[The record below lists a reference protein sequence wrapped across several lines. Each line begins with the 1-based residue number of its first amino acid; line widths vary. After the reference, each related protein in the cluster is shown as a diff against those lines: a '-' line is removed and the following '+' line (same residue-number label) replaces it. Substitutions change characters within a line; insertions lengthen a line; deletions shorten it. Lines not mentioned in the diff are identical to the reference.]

1 MLDNVKTK
9 DTDVIKDI
17 GAFCKK
23 FRVDYMNMSMTEFAY
38 NRDLKIGNV
47 NAFERGSANSIMYL
61 LHYYN
66 EADDSLKQFFINNI
80 FENYNR

>member
-1 MLDNVKTK
+1 MLSSVKTR
-9 DTDVIKDI
+9 DNEVIKDI

-23 FRVDYMNMSMTEFAY
+23 FRVDYMNMSMTEFAER
-38 NRDLKIGNV
+38 RDLKISNV

-66 EADDSLKQFFINNI
+66 EADEELKQFFISNV
-80 FENYNR
+80 FEKYNR